1 MAACKALLTET
12 DGTAKLAKDQV
23 GRRDQLDSTRKT
35 SPLVV
40 PEGASVIDNN
50 HLTLEQAVQAVAQ
63 LLRAQGL
70 SVPEGDNP

>member
-1 MAACKALLTET
+1 
-12 DGTAKLAKDQV
+12 
-23 GRRDQLDSTRKT
+23 
-35 SPLVV
+35 VV